1 MFWPD
6 IRPVVKSIKRASGN
20 WSQDAH
26 PASTWPRLPVYA
38 CLARATAHLPGP
50 SACLSFI
57 PTSPS
62 SSPSSTSSSPTSLPC
77 PSHPSPESSGSVSG
91 STSPPPSALVSARA
105 THSGQLLRLSPSRVM
120 RAHIHATGM
129 ACTSSVV
136 SIPSSSQILFRVPP
150 RIPTCPSSSPMQRL
164 MRVVFFYPVQ
174 RQEEF
179 YLKLER
185 AKQQE

>member
-1 MFWPD
+1 M
-6 IRPVVKSIKRASGN
+6 
-20 WSQDAH
+20 DAH
-26 PASTWPRLPVYA
+26 PAQDDGPASMLTRVWLVAISRPRPSASLKSVPSSRLCPRLTRRP
-38 CLARATAHLPGP
+38 PP
-50 SACLSFI
+50 SLTKH
-57 PTSPS
+57 P
-62 SSPSSTSSSPTSLPC
+62 PC

-150 RIPTCPSSSPMQRL
+150 RIPTCPSSSPMQWL
-164 MRVVFFYPVQ
+164 MRVVFFHPVQ